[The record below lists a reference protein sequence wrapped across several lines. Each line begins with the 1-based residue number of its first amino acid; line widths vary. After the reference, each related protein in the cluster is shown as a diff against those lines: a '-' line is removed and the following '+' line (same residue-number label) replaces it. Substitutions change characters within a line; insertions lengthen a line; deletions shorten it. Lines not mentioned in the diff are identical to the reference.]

1 MWQLDRCRGLLVW
14 WTSHQG
20 RRTPSAPR
28 GSTGRL
34 KLWEL
39 SLADVAAPSRT
50 VGAKPVGILD
60 PRRFV
65 VLATLRGSFARSV
78 WIWAR
83 STRPT
88 KVTRRQWRSLDT
100 QMPRPESSSQLTLR
114 SASRS
119 RRSRSPQMA
128 SSTWPHSLPE
138 LEDSVLL
145 DLLVPSEVVGQLC
158 DLGIQSCAD
167 LAMLWDS
174 GRQCVQELEERM
186 RTTFSEG
193 LAAQV
198 RAAWTTAWRESKS
211 RREDHVRSVVQ
222 ERCSSVL
229 NPGTG
234 SLGRCT

>member
-1 MWQLDRCRGLLVW
+1 
-14 WTSHQG
+14 
-20 RRTPSAPR
+20 
-28 GSTGRL
+28 
-34 KLWEL
+34 
-39 SLADVAAPSRT
+39 
-50 VGAKPVGILD
+50 
-60 PRRFV
+60 
-65 VLATLRGSFARSV
+65 
-78 WIWAR
+78 
-83 STRPT
+83 
-88 KVTRRQWRSLDT
+88 
-100 QMPRPESSSQLTLR
+100 
-114 SASRS
+114 
-119 RRSRSPQMA
+119 MA
-128 SSTWPHSLPE
+128 L
-138 LEDSVLL
+138 
-145 DLLVPSEVVGQLC
+145 PSEVVGQLC

-234 SLGRCT
+234 SRVAAREVILKPPPVSNRIRTIQPTGGAAGFSVLSGPSGPDPFSKEELARQAKLETMFELAPQVCPGPQGAWCHGRAAGRPPSMAWPS